1 MGLHTLTPQP
11 TTGIGHK
18 VEKWVHG
25 LGAIK
30 TMWDIGHLAWDAA
43 RFAAPYVGAAGGA
56 ALQAGR
62 AAQPLITAAL

>member
-11 TTGIGHK
+11 TAGIGHK
-18 VEKWVHG
+18 VEKLVHG

-30 TMWDIGHLAWDAA
+30 AAWDIGHFAYDAA
-43 RFAAPYVGAAGGA
+43 TFAAPYVGGA

-62 AAQPLITAAL
+62 AALPLITAAL